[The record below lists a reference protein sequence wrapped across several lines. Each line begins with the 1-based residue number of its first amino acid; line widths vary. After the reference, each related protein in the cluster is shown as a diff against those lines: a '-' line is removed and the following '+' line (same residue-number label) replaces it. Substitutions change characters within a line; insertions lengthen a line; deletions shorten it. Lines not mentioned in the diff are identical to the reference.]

1 MKNKFSIA
9 GMAGRTAFAAL
20 FVVILLT
27 LPHSLMAQSKGLES
41 IKIGYSGIG
50 IAHDLLKMMDKNRVF
65 EKHGLDAESIYI
77 GSGSLMNQAVLG
89 GSIHFTTSDLP
100 SQIQA
105 ALAGVDFKIIGV
117 TINRLDGAIMARKQ
131 VQKPEDLKGKK
142 LAISRFGSVSD
153 IVTRLVLRHWKLEPQ
168 KDVTLIQVGNTP
180 SRIAAILSGQ
190 LDGGLINPTDVS
202 SLAATGCCVVLADL
216 SSLDIPYARFGVAAL
231 SGFLKSRPDT
241 ARKVMQAFVEGVYLY
256 KTRPDEAIAL
266 LTGRGVDRKSVREVY
281 QKVAD
286 SYRDMPDPD
295 LSGIKGVLDSLPDDR
310 AKKISPESLIDA
322 GPWEKVSRSG
332 MIERLYGK
340 KGSVAR

>member
-1 MKNKFSIA
+1 MKHKFLKA
-9 GMAGRTAFAAL
+9 EGETRFAA
-20 FVVILLT
+20 VAMAIIMT
-27 LPHSLMAQSKGLES
+27 LPGALMAQPKGLES
-41 IKIGYSGIG
+41 VKIGYSGIG
-50 IAHDLLKMMDKNRVF
+50 IAHDLLKMMAKNRIF
-65 EKHGLDAESIYI
+65 EKYGLDAESIYI

-117 TINRLDGAIMARKQ
+117 TINRLDGAIMTRKQ

-153 IVTRLVLRHWKLEPQ
+153 IVTQLVLRHWKLEPQ

-216 SSLDIPYARFGVAAL
+216 SNLDIPYARFGVAAL
-231 SGFLKSRPDT
+231 SSLLKSRPDT
-241 ARKVMQAFVEGVYLY
+241 ARKVMQSFVEGIYLY
-256 KTRPDEAIAL
+256 KTRSDEAIAL

-286 SYRDMPDPD
+286 SYREMPDPD

-310 AKKISPESLIDA
+310 AKKMAPEALIDA
-322 GPWEKVSRSG
+322 GPWEGVSRSG
-332 MIERLYGK
+332 MLEKLYGK
-340 KGSVAR
+340 KGAATR